1 MADIPG
7 ADDSFGALVQFFVR
21 DGTLGDTLL
30 HVAQLA
36 CQAGPADMAG
46 VTMLV
51 DGEPSTA
58 VFTDAEA
65 PDIDKAQYESGGP
78 CLDAFRNQ
86 QVYRIEST
94 ATDVRWP
101 QFARNAANHGINS
114 TLSLPITAR
123 EEGLGALNL
132 YARAEAAFSETDAE
146 QMMTFAT
153 HSAFVLANAQV
164 YWDARL
170 LNENLNQAMQSRAT
184 IDHAVGIV
192 MATGG
197 KNSQEAFQVLVRA
210 SQRENRKLREIAE
223 EIVARVETARRPTD
237 SSSSDSVRH
246 AE

>member
-7 ADDSFGALVQFFVR
+7 ADDAFGALVQFFVR

-46 VTMLV
+46 ITMLV
-51 DGEPSTA
+51 DGTPSTA
-58 VFTDAEA
+58 VFTDTEA
-65 PDIDKAQYESGGP
+65 PDIDRAQYESGQGP

-86 QVYRIEST
+86 QIYRIEST

-101 QFARNAANHGINS
+101 QFARQAADHGINS

-123 EEGLGALNL
+123 GEGLGALNL
-132 YARAEAAFSETDAE
+132 YARAEGAFSDADAE
-146 QMMTFAT
+146 RMMTFAT

-197 KNSQEAFQVLVRA
+197 KSSKEAFQVLVRA

-223 EIVARVETARRPTD
+223 EIVARVEASRRPTET
-237 SSSSDSVRH
+237 S
-246 AE
+246 

>member
-46 VTMLV
+46 ITMLV
-51 DGEPSTA
+51 DGVPSTA
-58 VFTDAEA
+58 VSTDAEA
-65 PDIDKAQYESGGP
+65 PDIDKAQYESGQGP

-86 QVYRIEST
+86 QIYRIAST
-94 ATDVRWP
+94 AADVRWP
-101 QFARNAANHGINS
+101 EFARNAASHGIKS

-132 YARAEAAFSETDAE
+132 YARTEAAFNDADAE
-146 QMMTFAT
+146 RMMIFAT

-184 IDHAVGIV
+184 IDYAVGIV

-197 KNSQEAFQVLVRA
+197 KSSQEAFQVLVRA

-223 EIVARVETARRPTD
+223 EIVARVESTRRPTE
-237 SSSSDSVRH
+237 SS
-246 AE
+246 